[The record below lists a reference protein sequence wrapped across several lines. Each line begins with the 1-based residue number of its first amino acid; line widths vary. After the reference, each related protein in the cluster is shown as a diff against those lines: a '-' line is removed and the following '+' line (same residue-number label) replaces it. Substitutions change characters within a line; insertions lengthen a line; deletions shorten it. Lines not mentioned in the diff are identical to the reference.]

1 MRWSDLV
8 AELDRWQEAGE
19 VATLWWRDDD
29 AVSPTERLHRLLSI
43 ASGVPIS
50 LAVIPAAVEHGFAEW
65 LAEYRAAHNADIAV
79 LQHGWRHLS
88 HSGAGKK
95 SEFPAA
101 RPSADVASDLSAGRT
116 RLSEFFGTWALP
128 VLVPPW
134 NRFDEAFLLLLLR
147 SGLTGISRALPRR
160 SPRPAPGV
168 IEVNVHID
176 LVAWTAGRRFIG
188 EEAALCGLVSHL
200 RARRCKVVNAEEP
213 TGILTHHLLLDEKTD
228 VFLGQLIAISTTHP
242 AARWL
247 GAAEIFAPAPLV
259 PP

>member
-1 MRWSDLV
+1 
-8 AELDRWQEAGE
+8 
-19 VATLWWRDDD
+19 
-29 AVSPTERLHRLLSI
+29 
-43 ASGVPIS
+43 
-50 LAVIPAAVEHGFAEW
+50 
-65 LAEYRAAHNADIAV
+65 
-79 LQHGWRHLS
+79 
-88 HSGAGKK
+88 
-95 SEFPAA
+95 
-101 RPSADVASDLSAGRT
+101 VASDLSAGRT

-160 SPRPAPGV
+160 SPQPAPGV

-200 RARRCKVVNAEEP
+200 RARRRKVVNAEEP
-213 TGILTHHLLLDEKTD
+213 TGILTHHLLLDEETD